1 MRRRRKEAL
10 PGRKLKA
17 PNNEPASANC
27 LPSRQCSAM
36 VDAATAASLNYWVP
50 IICFAFVLWRW
61 RNNQALRAA
70 ATREQAEREE

>member
-1 MRRRRKEAL
+1 
-10 PGRKLKA
+10 
-17 PNNEPASANC
+17 
-27 LPSRQCSAM
+27 M